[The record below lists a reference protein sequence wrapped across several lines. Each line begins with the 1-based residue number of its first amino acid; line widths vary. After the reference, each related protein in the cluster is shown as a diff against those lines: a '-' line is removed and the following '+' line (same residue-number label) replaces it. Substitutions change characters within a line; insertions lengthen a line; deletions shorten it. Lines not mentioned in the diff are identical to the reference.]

1 MIAIDR
7 LRISTLMENTASDSG
22 VVGEWGLSLF
32 VETPD
37 LKFLLDTGPSDS
49 ITRNID
55 AMRVDMS
62 GVRTIVLSHGHYD
75 HTGGLPAVLRR
86 IGGPV
91 RVIAHPEA
99 LRAMYGKNRE
109 TGEYKYAGVFY
120 RTEFLEN
127 LGARFE
133 FSASPTWLSEDIA
146 ASGEEPMETDFET
159 VAGALCVPDP
169 GGNGF
174 VPDPMP
180 DDQSVFMRTDRG
192 LVVLL
197 GCAHRGMINIIRYGR
212 RLMGT
217 DQVYLV
223 LGGTHL
229 GPASSAQLSRSI
241 EELKG
246 MDVQWIGV
254 SHCTGQTA
262 AAELKRAFGERFFFN
277 NAGKILRFPLE
288 RKP

>member
-1 MIAIDR
+1 MIAIDT

-22 VVGEWGLSLF
+22 ITAEWGLSLF
-32 VETPD
+32 VETPG

-49 ITRNID
+49 IIGNID
-55 AMRVDMS
+55 SMRVDLS
-62 GVRTIVLSHGHYD
+62 GVGTIVLSHGHYD

-91 RVIAHPEA
+91 RVIAHPDA
-99 LRAMYGKNRE
+99 LRPTYGKDRE
-109 TGEYKYAGVFY
+109 TGGYIYTGVVH

-133 FSASPTWLSEDIA
+133 FSAAPTWLSEDIA

-159 VAGALCVPDP
+159 VAGDLCVPGP

-174 VPDPMP
+174 VQDPMP
-180 DDQSVFMRTDRG
+180 DDQSVFLRTDRG

-197 GCAHRGMINIIRYGR
+197 GCAHRGMINIIRHAR
-212 RLMGT
+212 RLMET
-217 DQVYLV
+217 DRVYLV

-241 EELKG
+241 EALKG

-254 SHCTGQTA
+254 SHCTGPTA

-277 NAGKILRFPLE
+277 NAGRIIRFPLE